1 MALSQPDFAKTFA
14 NSLKKWGGWVAL
26 SIEDSNNLV
35 TPVSQHIS
43 AIYPG
48 GFIPRRFR
56 DEGRQDEWTQISGIA
71 RVFLNAFLIQEYDRR
86 TDGPGALHN
95 LLELTESPIEAAF
108 LLALILCGREHFI
121 SIVVDGHDPASKFP
135 FYTVFEGHRDR
146 ELLIQP
152 QKCIGDYRVDFLLSY
167 TGLERQK
174 VESESPRPEDQWQDI
189 LIDKKLIVE
198 CDGHDFHERTKQ
210 QAARDKGR
218 DRFLQSLGYPVF
230 RFTGS
235 EIFRDSLAS
244 AAEVLKVI
252 SGHALIEDES
262 PQDKA

>member
-1 MALSQPDFAKTFA
+1 MASQPPDFSKAFS
-14 NSLKKWGGWVAL
+14 NSLKKWGGWAARSFVGEENHLLA
-26 SIEDSNNLV
+26 
-35 TPVSQHIS
+35 PVSEHIS
-43 AIYPG
+43 SIYSG
-48 GFIPRRFR
+48 RFIPRRFKE
-56 DEGRQDEWTQISGIA
+56 EGRQDEWTQIPGIA

-86 TDGPGALHN
+86 TDGPENLHG
-95 LLELTESPIEAAF
+95 LLELTESPIETAF

-121 SIVVDGHDPASKFP
+121 SIAVDGHNPTSKYP

-152 QKCIGDYRVDFLLSY
+152 QKSIGDYRVDFLLSY

-189 LIDKKLIVE
+189 RIDKKMIVE

-230 RFTGS
+230 RFMGS

-244 AAEVLKVI
+244 AAEVLKAL
-252 SGHALIEDES
+252 SGRSLPEDELS
-262 PQDKA
+262 QG